1 MAIPPNMGLGALCQA
16 AGLRCPS
23 GAEQIVVGGITEDSR
38 GATAGMLFVAVSGT
52 RVNGHDFIGQAVA
65 NGCVAVLAR
74 DDAAG
79 QWPVPVIRVA
89 DTGRALGLLA
99 AALYGFPGSR
109 MRMIGITGT
118 NGKTTSSY
126 LLESMIRAGGGVPG
140 VIGTVAVRFAGQ
152 DIPAALTTPRPVE
165 LQKILW
171 QMAEAGVTHV
181 VMEVSSHA
189 LVQERI
195 NGLLFDVALFTNISR
210 DHLDFHGSMESYFQA
225 KTRLFTDYLKKDGQ
239 AVVVLEAD
247 RAGFDHLSGW
257 SGRLIELLDRR
268 GRQCLSCGIGGGDV
282 CADRFQFDLR
292 GISAEVQG
300 PGGRMT
306 LTSPLVGEFNLRN
319 ILGVVGCALAL
330 GIGPEEIR
338 QAVAECHGA
347 PGRLERVAGA
357 EGADNAEKLPQVA
370 VFVDYAHTPDALE
383 KVLTTLRQLGPER
396 LIVVF
401 GCGGDRDRGKRP
413 LMGGVAARLADVV
426 LITSDNPRSEAPG
439 KILAE
444 IAEGVVENGGKRVAA
459 AQLMLERPCRGYD
472 VIADRAEAIRV
483 AVRGAAP
490 GDVVLISGKGHEC
503 YQIIGNQRLDFD
515 DRQQARHELQRA
527 GQAA

>member
-1 MAIPPNMGLGALCQA
+1 MTIPPNMELGVLCRF
-16 AGLRCPS
+16 AGLRCPP
-23 GAEQIVVGGITEDSR
+23 GAEQVVVSGITEDSR
-38 GATAGMLFVAVSGT
+38 VATAGMLFVAVPGT
-52 RVNGHDFIGQAVA
+52 RVDGHDFIGQAVA
-65 NGCVAVLAR
+65 NGCAAVLVR
-74 DDAAG
+74 DDAGG

-89 DTGRALGLLA
+89 DTGRTLGLLA
-99 AALYGFPGSR
+99 AALYGFPGGR

-126 LLESMIRAGGGVPG
+126 LLESIIRAGGGEPG

-171 QMAEAGVTHV
+171 RMAEAGVTHV

-195 NGLLFDVALFTNISR
+195 NGLQFDVALFTNISR
-210 DHLDFHGSMESYFQA
+210 DHLDFHRSMESYFLA
-225 KTRLFTDYLKKDGQ
+225 KTRLFADYLKPDGR
-239 AVVVLEAD
+239 AVVVLD
-247 RAGFDHLSGW
+247 AGRGSTDQLSGW
-257 SGRLIELLDRR
+257 SGRLIELLHGQ
-268 GRQCLSCGIGGGDV
+268 GRHCLSCGIGAGDV

-292 GISAEVQG
+292 GISAEVRG
-300 PGGRMT
+300 PGGRMV

-330 GIGPEEIR
+330 AIAPETIR
-338 QAVAECHGA
+338 QAVASCQGA
-347 PGRLERVAGA
+347 PGRLERVVGRT
-357 EGADNAEKLPQVA
+357 EEVEKLPQAA

-383 KVLTTLRQLGPER
+383 KVLVTLRQLKPKR

-413 LMGGVAARLADVV
+413 LMGGVAIRLADVV
-426 LITSDNPRSEAPG
+426 VVTSDNPRSEEPG

-444 IAEGVVENGGKRVAA
+444 IAEGVVENGGERIAA
-459 AQLMLERPCRGYD
+459 AQLMLERNRRGYD
-472 VIADRAEAIRV
+472 VIEDRAEAIRV

-503 YQIIGNQRLDFD
+503 YQIIGNRRLDFD

-527 GQAA
+527 GKAA